1 MTAATLIQ
9 RKRKQGLSDVDSL
22 VLLALVPGP
31 KNCDDLAAAA
41 ECTYG
46 GAYYSLY
53 RLIQLGYLLKASNIQ
68 ENPRRAMYFLSDEGR
83 RHVHELL
90 KPDEA

>member
-9 RKRKQGLSDVDSL
+9 RKRKQGLSDIDSL

-41 ECTYG
+41 GASYG
-46 GAYYSLY
+46 GAYASLY
-53 RLIQLGYLLKASNIQ
+53 RLMQLGHLSKTGNNS
-68 ENPRRAMYFLSDEGR
+68 RRAIYSLTDEGR

-90 KPDEA
+90 KPE